1 MSVYRLKITCNDAQ
15 LEVVAKSGRLLAYE
29 IDRYMEHFL
38 RCKIHS
44 DSYELKKDSYTPQ
57 FQQAQQDSLQFQQPR
72 QYAQEQVRYQEQPH
86 FYEQQPVFEQPA
98 YTQYT
103 QAPQPQVA
111 VQPSQAMPPQQHYE
125 IPQQHY
131 EMPQQQNNV
140 MSLSEFLAAN
150 NSNDVFSEF
159 IVSAYYLKR
168 VLNMPSFS
176 IKLLN
181 SKFYP
186 ATGTLV
192 DLSIVDDARNRG
204 FVDTIEEDGML
215 KYTLSSSGES
225 YFTNQLRG

>member
-72 QYAQEQVRYQEQPH
+72 QYTQEQARYQEQPH
-86 FYEQQPVFEQPA
+86 YQEQPCFYERQPVYEQPA
-98 YTQYT
+98 FTQYA
-103 QAPQPQVA
+103 QAPQPQVVA
-111 VQPSQAMPPQQHYE
+111 QSPQATQ
-125 IPQQHY
+125 PQQHY